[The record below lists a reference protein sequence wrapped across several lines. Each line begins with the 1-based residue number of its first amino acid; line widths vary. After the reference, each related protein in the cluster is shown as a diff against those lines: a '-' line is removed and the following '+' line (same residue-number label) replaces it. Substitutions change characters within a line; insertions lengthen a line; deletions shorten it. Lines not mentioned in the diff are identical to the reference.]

1 MRLALEADLMAWTI
15 LTISALPAV
24 LLLALATVVP
34 RRDADAAP
42 LAIRTWVTALATVQL
57 AVASVLTIGMALRLA
72 FGSSDPDAWHAGFPG
87 GGSDP
92 LPIYLDGVSTLMFL
106 MVSFIGWVICRYS
119 VRYLDGD
126 RSQGNY
132 FLWTGFTLAAVAL
145 MVLSGHLL
153 LFYIAWL
160 MTSIGLHH
168 LLLHDSTRAA
178 AVRAAWT
185 KFAVIRIAD
194 VALAIACILL
204 YREFGTAYLS
214 ELFTAV
220 ADLSSASVPLQTAA
234 LLLVLAG
241 AIKSA
246 QFPFHTWLPQTLET
260 PTPVSALM
268 HAGIVNAG
276 GYLLVRTSPIVSA
289 APWTLAVLATIGAV
303 TACYAAVVMLTQ
315 TSVKKSLAYSTI
327 AQMGFMMLQCGLGA
341 FSAALLHILAH
352 SMYKAHAF
360 LGSGDAIAQRSR
372 MGAVAGARSDRKAD
386 GGEAPRWV
394 TTGLAAAGVSLG
406 CLALASLTLGINPS
420 TKPGGLVLGAV
431 LCLAIAHWL
440 EKVYASADRRL
451 VLQSSAF
458 ALALC
463 FLYAFSYR
471 IVDGFVADSVP
482 VVTLPVMQWA
492 VIGSIIGCGFISMLW
507 TERATT
513 RRGPESRGG
522 RWYVHASNGFYVES
536 VLRRVFGSLS
546 KS

>member
-1 MRLALEADLMAWTI
+1 MAWTI

-24 LLLALATVVP
+24 MLIALAVVVP

-57 AVASVLTIGMALRLA
+57 AVASVLTIAMALRLTL
-72 FGSSDPDAWHAGFPG
+72 GSTDPDAWRAVFPG
-87 GGSDP
+87 AGSEP

-132 FLWTGFTLAAVAL
+132 FRWTGFTLAAVAL
-145 MVLSGHLL
+145 MVLAGHLL

-168 LLLHDSTRAA
+168 LLLHDATRPAA
-178 AVRAAWT
+178 QRAAWT
-185 KFAVIRIAD
+185 KFTIIRIAD

-204 YREFGTAYLS
+204 YREFGTAYLG

-220 ADLSSASVPLQTAA
+220 TELSAASAALQTAA

-276 GYLLVRTSPIVSA
+276 GYLMVRTSPIISA
-289 APWTLAVLATIGAV
+289 APWTLAVLATVGAV

-341 FSAALLHILAH
+341 FSAAMLHILAH

-360 LGSGDAIAQRSR
+360 LGSGDVIAQRSR
-372 MGAVAGARSDRKAD
+372 MAASTGANFERKAAAGA
-386 GGEAPRWV
+386 APRRM
-394 TTGLAAAGVSLG
+394 TTGLVAAAVSLC
-406 CLALASLTLGINPS
+406 CLTLASLALGIDPS

-440 EKVYASADRRL
+440 EKVFASADRRL
-451 VLQSSAF
+451 ALQSSAS

-463 FLYAFSYR
+463 FLYAISYR
-471 IVDGFVADSVP
+471 IVDGFVADGVP
-482 VVTLPVMQWA
+482 VVMLPVTQWA
-492 VIGSIIGCGFISMLW
+492 VIGSIIGCGFISMLSI
-507 TERATT
+507 ERTTT
-513 RRGPESRGG
+513 RLGAKSRGG